1 MSFLTADAMRA
12 LDARTIEDGTSGLAL
27 MGRAARGGATEFL
40 TLCGGN
46 PGRVLLLCGSGNNG
60 GDGFALAYLLSFHLP
75 EVEVWVAAP
84 EDRVQGDA
92 QHYLRQLEDTR
103 VSVSFLPEVSDWD
116 LDMAELPMVDWVVD
130 CLLGTGTRG
139 APRETLAGAVKVIQR
154 LSEEARVLAVDLP
167 SGLNA
172 DTGEPYDERVCVRA
186 DVTLTLGAA
195 KAGFLRDDS
204 ADWTGSVTV
213 VDLGFAQEALNE
225 ASTESVRVMSPSLA
239 RRLAPPRRPA
249 HSHKGMFGHVL
260 VIGGSP
266 GMVGA
271 PVLTGLAA
279 LRRGA
284 GRVSLLVPRSC
295 SPIAASMAPE
305 LMVYP
310 GWEDEEGC
318 LIDQDLEFAAYDAVV
333 IGPGMR
339 VTGETREL
347 VDRVCMRSTVPV
359 VLDADALRALSGRL
373 GFLQDSRAPRI
384 LTPHPGEMA
393 GLLGVETAAVQ
404 ADRRGALVRAVKL
417 SQSVL
422 ILKGCHSW
430 VGGPDRPLWLNLN
443 GNPGMA
449 TAGSGDV
456 LAGLLAA
463 HLAGGRISPADSAA
477 LACYEHGRAGDRVAG
492 IKGHAGMTARDL
504 VEALPRI
511 SL

>member
-1 MSFLTADAMRA
+1 MSFLTADSMRA

-27 MGRAARGGATEFL
+27 MGRAARGVATEFL

-75 EVEVWVAAP
+75 EVEVWVSAP

-116 LDMAELPMVDWVVD
+116 LDAAELPMVDWVVD

-213 VDLGFAQEALNE
+213 VDLGFSPEALEE
-225 ASTESVRVMSPSLA
+225 ASAEPVRVMTPSL
-239 RRLAPPRRPA
+239 
-249 HSHKGMFGHVL
+249 
-260 VIGGSP
+260 
-266 GMVGA
+266 
-271 PVLTGLAA
+271 A

-393 GLLGVETAAVQ
+393 GLLGVETADVQ
-404 ADRRGALVRAVKL
+404 ADRRGALVRAVAL

-492 IKGHAGMTARDL
+492 IKGHAGMTAGDL
-504 VEALPRI
+504 VEALPGI